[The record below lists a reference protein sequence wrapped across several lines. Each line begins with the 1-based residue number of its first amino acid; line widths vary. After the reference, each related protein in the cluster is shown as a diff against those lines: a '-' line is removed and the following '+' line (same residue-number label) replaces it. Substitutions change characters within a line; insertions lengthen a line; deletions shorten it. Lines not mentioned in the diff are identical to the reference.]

1 MPKKEQKNKS
11 ESLSRR
17 SFIKGVGSGI
27 VGSIALTQSAIGKD
41 AVADLK
47 EKTKD
52 LPYKKVITL
61 KVNERS
67 HNIEVENRWTLLDV
81 LRDKLNLTGAKKTCN
96 SGECGACTV
105 IMNGRAVYSCM
116 ILAIEA
122 EGSEITT
129 IEGLLD
135 GEELN
140 PIQQAFA
147 DNDAFQCGYCTP
159 GQIMSAQAL
168 LKKNPNPSEEEIKRA
183 MSGNLCRCAS
193 YPHILKAV
201 QDASK
206 RLKKGGR

>member
-1 MPKKEQKNKS
+1 ME
-11 ESLSRR
+11 
-17 SFIKGVGSGI
+17 
-27 VGSIALTQSAIGKD
+27 
-41 AVADLK
+41 
-47 EKTKD
+47 
-52 LPYKKVITL
+52 
-61 KVNERS
+61 
-67 HNIEVENRWTLLDV
+67 HRWTLLDV

-116 ILAIEA
+116 ILAVEA

-140 PIQQAFA
+140 PVQQAFA

>member
-1 MPKKEQKNKS
+1 MPKKEEKKKS

-41 AVADLK
+41 TIIDEK
-47 EKTKD
+47 EKIKD

-61 KVNERS
+61 KVNGKS
-67 HNIEVENRWTLLDV
+67 HKIEVENRWTLLDV
-81 LRDKLNLTGAKKTCN
+81 LRDKLNLTGTKKSCN

-105 IMNGRAVYSCM
+105 IMNGRPVYSCM

-140 PIQQAFA
+140 PVQQAFA

-168 LKKNPNPSEEEIKRA
+168 LNKNPNPSEEEIKRA

-201 QDASK
+201 HDASK